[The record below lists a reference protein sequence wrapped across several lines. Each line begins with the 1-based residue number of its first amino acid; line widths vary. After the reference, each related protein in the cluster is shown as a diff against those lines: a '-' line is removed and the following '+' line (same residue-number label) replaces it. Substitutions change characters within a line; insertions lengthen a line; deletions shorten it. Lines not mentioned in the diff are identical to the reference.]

1 MKNIFNRQ
9 QSEKKGNKMTNNE
22 GIEICCKNCQNN
34 ECPYKFQY
42 KACSAH
48 GRFIPNIES
57 RVSRILQLQKALK
70 EVNMLMQDTARKLIM
85 AKRENDELHNVV
97 LNKLKFEINSK

>member
-1 MKNIFNRQ
+1 MI
-9 QSEKKGNKMTNNE
+9 NNE

-34 ECPYKFQY
+34 KCQY
-42 KACSAH
+42 KYLYKECSAH
-48 GRFIPNIES
+48 GKFIPSIES
-57 RVSRILQLQKALK
+57 RVSRILQLQNALK

-97 LNKLKFEINSK
+97 LNKLKFETSNK

>member
-1 MKNIFNRQ
+1 MI
-9 QSEKKGNKMTNNE
+9 NNE

-34 ECPYKFQY
+34 ECQY
-42 KACSAH
+42 KECSAH
-48 GRFIPNIES
+48 CSFTPSSES
-57 RVSRILQLQKALK
+57 RVSRILQLQNALK

-97 LNKLKFEINSK
+97 LNKLNFEISNK